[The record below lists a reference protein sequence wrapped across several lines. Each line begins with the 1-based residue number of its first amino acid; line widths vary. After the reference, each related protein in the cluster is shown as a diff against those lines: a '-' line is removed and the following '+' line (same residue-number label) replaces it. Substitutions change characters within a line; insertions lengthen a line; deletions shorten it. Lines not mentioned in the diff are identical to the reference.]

1 MTDEIKPRLVK
12 CFAGVFPNLTET
24 AIPTASQ
31 DTVKEW
37 DSVAAITLVTVI
49 QEEFMIEIDLEE
61 LETMTS
67 FPRIHQYLKTRLSAT
82 QT

>member
-12 CFAGVFPNLTET
+12 CFAAVFPGLPET
-24 AIPTASQ
+24 AIPAAAQ

-49 QEEFMIEIDLEE
+49 QEEFAMEIDLDE

-67 FPRIHQYLKTRLSAT
+67 FARIHEYLHRRLSAT
-82 QT
+82 